1 MRRLLTLGV
10 ILFSS
15 FSIGSLPPGSPNEC
29 CKQMTVG
36 DQLYHYVGWDVNAQ
50 SQYNC
55 YSNCVYSTDCNP
67 GKRVCFKKEFVTG
80 GKSQEKSVCNDVEG
94 PKTTGQQCDRPCFS
108 YSPSLIC
115 VFNFTLE
122 MLKSDTPGRR
132 ADGRIRSV
140 LAYNGQIPG
149 PPIVICEG
157 DELVVNFKNDIT
169 GNMTNMDGSSDVTTL
184 HFHGVREK
192 TRPWSDGVPFVSQC
206 PITPEGQS
214 HPYNQNP
221 SPFPYGFNTN
231 VDGAPAG
238 TYWYHSHVGAQR
250 TNGAYGALIIKEK
263 GTNAIID
270 DASNTLVLQE
280 WYESSTNQVPVSL
293 LINGNGRIGA
303 LMNTGDD
310 EQITAHLT
318 GKGTCFCL
326 TKNKHF
332 DPVNFTTKYT
342 EFHVKQ
348 PGYQYRFRIIGAIS
362 QNLPLR
368 LSIENHTFTAIA
380 MDSLNIQPVTDLT
393 DLWLA
398 AGERYDIL
406 VKTTEEQDQPCLAY
420 KIKVIGFTDQPD
432 NKCPLCT
439 IAWLKYPNQYIDHTY
454 VTDSACT
461 GFHLPPPLRTLN
473 PVPNKYAA
481 WKNRIKYPNWKNP
494 STTGDI
500 FIADLREPKS
510 KSKSTI
516 TNLANTQYIEFDGN
530 ITFNGL
536 RMSYPRV
543 PFLLQYPANKADRC
557 GSECKGHPPK
567 TKCTTKN
574 PANCSATDYRPCQHV
589 VKEPLAPDWWVEI
602 VLVNN
607 NEGAAAHPIHQ
618 HGGWYWVV
626 GEGQYG
632 HNINSKFI
640 RHQDKIHNIT
650 RNFINPPAKDT
661 IQVPPRGYVIIRTK
675 LDNAGTWIFHCHI
688 NYHVTIGM
696 AMVLQIGEPQDWCTK
711 PLKRNVECETPPPP
725 PGGGPTTINWYLY
738 MENAERCVTP
748 GMNVTFN
755 WVNKNHNV
763 NLMTQ
768 KNYDSCYVT
777 VNNNASKVGND
788 IWTLNVLGT
797 YYFACGRFPN
807 AKGIGWHC
815 KHGGM
820 KAKIHVRSVCP

>member
-1 MRRLLTLGV
+1 
-10 ILFSS
+10 
-15 FSIGSLPPGSPNEC
+15 
-29 CKQMTVG
+29 
-36 DQLYHYVGWDVNAQ
+36 
-50 SQYNC
+50 
-55 YSNCVYSTDCNP
+55 
-67 GKRVCFKKEFVTG
+67 
-80 GKSQEKSVCNDVEG
+80 
-94 PKTTGQQCDRPCFS
+94 
-108 YSPSLIC
+108 
-115 VFNFTLE
+115 
-122 MLKSDTPGRR
+122 
-132 ADGRIRSV
+132 
-140 LAYNGQIPG
+140 
-149 PPIVICEG
+149 
-157 DELVVNFKNDIT
+157 
-169 GNMTNMDGSSDVTTL
+169 MDGSSNVTTL
-184 HFHGVREK
+184 HFHGIREK

-206 PITPEGQS
+206 PITPEGQN
-214 HPYNQNP
+214 HPKNHNP
-221 SPFPYGFNTN
+221 FPFPYGFNTD

-263 GTNAIID
+263 GTYAIVEKNIID
-270 DASNTLVLQE
+270 DAANTLVLQE

-293 LINGNGRIGA
+293 LINGNGRIGE
-303 LMNTGDD
+303 LINTGDD
-310 EQITAHLT
+310 EQITAHLK
-318 GKGTCFCL
+318 GKGACFNL
-326 TKNKHF
+326 TENKHF
-332 DPVNFTTKYT
+332 HPDNFTTNYT
-342 EFHVKQ
+342 EFHVK
-348 PGYQYRFRIIGAIS
+348 PGFQYRFRVIGAIS

-380 MDSLNIQPVTDLT
+380 MDSRNIQPVTNLT

-406 VKTTEEQDQPCLAY
+406 VKTTEEQDQSGLAH
-420 KIKVIGFTDQPD
+420 KIKVIGYTDQPH

-439 IAWLKYPNQYIDHTY
+439 IAWLKYPKQYIDHTY
-454 VTDSACT
+454 DTHSACT

-536 RMSYPRV
+536 RMSYPQV
-543 PFLLQYPANKADRC
+543 PFLLQDPANEIDRC
-557 GSECKGHPPK
+557 GSECKGQPPQ

-574 PANCSATDYRPCQHV
+574 PPNCSANDYCKCQHV
-589 VKEPLAPDWWVEI
+589 VKEPLAKDWWVEI

-607 NEGAAAHPIHQ
+607 KEGAAAHPIHQ

-626 GEGQYG
+626 GEGQYDTNTKKFQNG
-632 HNINSKFI
+632 INSTYIK
-640 RHQDKIHNIT
+640 HLDQCCTAKKNCLP
-650 RNFINPPAKDT
+650 RNFDNPPAKDT
-661 IQVPPRGYVIIRTK
+661 IQVPPGGYAIIRTH

-711 PLKRNVECETPPPP
+711 PLERNVQCETPQPQ
-725 PGGGPTTINWYLY
+725 PGGGPTTIHWYY
-738 MENAERCVTP
+738 GMENAERCVTP
-748 GMNVTFN
+748 GMTVTFN
-755 WVNKNHNV
+755 WVNKEHNV
-763 NLMTQ
+763 NSMTEPH
-768 KNYDSCYVT
+768 YDSCYVKGH
-777 VNNNASKVGND
+777 NNAADAGNHNW
-788 IWTLNVLGT
+788 IAPMVPGT

-807 AKGIGWHC
+807 KSTGIGYHC
-815 KHGGM
+815 SHGGM